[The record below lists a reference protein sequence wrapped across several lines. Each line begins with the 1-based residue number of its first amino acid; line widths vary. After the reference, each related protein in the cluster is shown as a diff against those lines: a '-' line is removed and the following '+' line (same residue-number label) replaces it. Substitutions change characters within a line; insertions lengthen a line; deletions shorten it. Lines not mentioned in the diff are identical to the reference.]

1 MSLGKTSILNGSAMI
16 IKLLVSLIANKV
28 IAMMLGPQGLA
39 IYGQFQSLMTLVNG
53 LASASGQAGVVRLT
67 ASHCH
72 EPLQLTTYWSAAF
85 RTVLLSSIIF
95 ASVGI
100 LTAPWLAQYVL
111 QNNSLTW
118 PLVAFFVT
126 VPASA
131 LTTLF
136 MSCANGV
143 SAIKNYV
150 VIGLISALS
159 ISTAVILGVAI
170 QGIAGAIILVGIA
183 QLLALYLVFY
193 YLRKQ
198 AWFDWGYFRHSVS
211 KNALRQV
218 FSLAAMV
225 VVAVICAPLT
235 QIAIRYFM
243 SDISGLVEVG
253 YWQAISRLGDMFV
266 MMLTTLFGVYYFPR
280 FSALTDIKELRKEIK
295 IFLIKIY
302 PLFLLSYSFFVVF
315 KDFFIN
321 VVYSSEF
328 LPAGHLLVS
337 QMILDAIRV
346 LSWLIGYLVMARG
359 SSVVFVSVEVI
370 VALISVLGA
379 YVLMQY
385 YGSVGAI
392 YAAIIANLIYVA
404 LLSLSLVKSKHI

>member
-1 MSLGKTSILNGSAMI
+1 M
-16 IKLLVSLIANKV
+16 
-28 IAMMLGPQGLA
+28 
-39 IYGQFQSLMTLVNG
+39 
-53 LASASGQAGVVRLT
+53 
-67 ASHCH
+67 
-72 EPLQLTTYWSAAF
+72 
-85 RTVLLSSIIF
+85 
-95 ASVGI
+95 
-100 LTAPWLAQYVL
+100 
-111 QNNSLTW
+111 
-118 PLVAFFVT
+118 
-126 VPASA
+126 
-131 LTTLF
+131 
-136 MSCANGV
+136 
-143 SAIKNYV
+143 
-150 VIGLISALS
+150 
-159 ISTAVILGVAI
+159 
-170 QGIAGAIILVGIA
+170 
-183 QLLALYLVFY
+183 
-193 YLRKQ
+193 
-198 AWFDWGYFRHSVS
+198 S

-404 LLSLSLVKSKHI
+404 LLSLSLVKGKHI